1 MTDIEP
7 KPAYEDGRMV
17 ATGVRRLSP
26 EDTHIFE
33 GTFSLLHC
41 AVKGDNLYRGVF
53 AVLMFPIRY
62 PDKYVSLWYTDI
74 DTQDANKDKDRE
86 IGLIEDMSAFPEEA
100 RRLIRESLVKHY
112 YERIVARVHKVA
124 YRHGLLFFDV
134 ETRHGPQEFVMRWS
148 YDRAEEYGAHGKVL
162 LDAFDN
168 RWIIPDLTALPAKD
182 RLEFTAYI
190 YW

>member
-1 MTDIEP
+1 MADT
-7 KPAYEDGRMV
+7 ANRTNYEDGRMV

-26 EDTHIFE
+26 ADTRIFE

-41 AVKGDNLYRGVF
+41 SVKGENLYRGVF

-62 PDKYVSLWYTDI
+62 PDKYVSLWYTHI
-74 DTQDANKDKDRE
+74 DLEDKDKDKDRE
-86 IGLIEDMSAFPEEA
+86 IGLIEDPSAFPEKTQ
-100 RRLIRESLVKHY
+100 RLIRESLVKHY
-112 YERIVARVHKVA
+112 YEQTIIRIYKVK

-134 ETRHGPQEFVMRWS
+134 ESRHGPREFVMRWS

-168 RWIIPDLTALPAKD
+168 RWIIPDVTALPSKD
-182 RLEFTAYI
+182 RLEFTSYI

>member
-1 MTDIEP
+1 MADTADRTN
-7 KPAYEDGRMV
+7 YEDGRMV

-26 EDTHIFE
+26 ADTQIFE

-41 AVKGDNLYRGVF
+41 SVKGENLYRGVF

-74 DTQDANKDKDRE
+74 DLEDKDKDKDRE
-86 IGLIEDMSAFPEEA
+86 IGLIEDLNAFPPET
-100 RRLIRESLVKHY
+100 RSLIRDSLVKHY
-112 YERIVARVHKVA
+112 YEQTITRIHEVEYK
-124 YRHGLLFFDV
+124 HGLLFFDV
-134 ETRHGPQEFVMRWS
+134 ETRHGPREFVMRWS

-168 RWIIPDLTALPAKD
+168 RWIIPDVDALPAKD
-182 RLEFTAYI
+182 RLEFTSYI